1 MTKSDLKTGMWAKTR
16 DALWMIVVIDN
27 EPYLIK
33 SKGWQDIQSFPNV
46 IPGQKEW
53 DILAVYDYFTDEY
66 NNKAGS
72 LQYDIFKDQVE
83 DPNSRY
89 FKKIWEASRETIKI
103 GDITYDKQE
112 FENAVK
118 DLKPIK

>member
-1 MTKSDLKTGMWAKTR
+1 MTKSDLKTGMWVKTR
-16 DALWMIVVIDN
+16 DNLWMIVVIDN
-27 EPYLIK
+27 EPYMIRPN
-33 SKGWQDIQSFPNV
+33 GWQDISSFPNT
-46 IPGQKEW
+46 IKGQKEW
-53 DILAVYDYFTDEY
+53 DILAVYDYYTPDY

-72 LQYDIFKDQVE
+72 LQYDIFKAKVE

-89 FKKIWEASRETIKI
+89 FKKIWEVQRETIKI